1 MRLVLLNTNTNRAVN
16 FDEIFYFF
24 IIFISSQKGTIK
36 LINAFCNEK
45 KVKLF
50 HRTEDSLKFYNK
62 YLPEVKVFSFKFD
75 EGNAVGL
82 DIF

>member
-1 MRLVLLNTNTNRAVN
+1 MPFVMKR
-16 FDEIFYFF
+16 
-24 IIFISSQKGTIK
+24 K
-36 LINAFCNEK
+36 L
-45 KVKLF
+45 KLF